1 MCIYDD
7 RHSIGNLQKLSQQG
21 IPDSFIIN
29 EKPSGFSSATNVGL
43 PIPYNIDIVNKSLS
57 KIDSVA
63 LRRRRRDFNLCYL
76 VRKQGT
82 LDMEIRLNLFVGNR
96 KLLELNLLVGSHLRM
111 CVLSCR
117 IVLLISKKHYRKSDY
132 WSSCT

>member
-29 EKPSGFSSATNVGL
+29 EKPSGFSSTTNVGL
-43 PIPYNIDIVNKSLS
+43 PIPYNVDIVNKSLS
-57 KIDSVA
+57 KIDSAA

-76 VRKQGT
+76 VRET
-82 LDMEIRLNLFVGNR
+82 LVHWIWE
-96 KLLELNLLVGSHLRM
+96 
-111 CVLSCR
+111 
-117 IVLLISKKHYRKSDY
+117 
-132 WSSCT
+132 